1 MSSASDRS
9 ERRLDALFVVSNLG
23 QARSVAAVLAEDGV
37 ARSALVATLATPRN
51 LELPAK
57 IQQFL
62 QRSGIESVTVLLPDL
77 PTHPRIATVRQV
89 TEAYED
95 LAARWPTDALWISNF
110 NAHYGV
116 LASIFAAAGSRI
128 CYLEEGL
135 GSYRTLD
142 DPIFER
148 ADPTTARSQFAA
160 AVRRA
165 VRQRLGWS
173 IVYRWPVAI
182 RRFLRSCRQLGVD
195 VAAHAGTFRSSRSGY
210 SERLEHRVSPH
221 GARFLEPWTRFD
233 EVRVVFP
240 SLLDPQIFDLDR
252 TKPIE
257 LRPPAAEVDRAAAVL
272 RTLDA
277 QCVDVDTLYVSQ
289 PYGNRTRDYY
299 EMVAQVISE
308 HVGDRVFVKFHPRE
322 RLQQR
327 GYLMEALD
335 RRGVEAVEAAAAE
348 QFNAEALLATGR
360 FERCL
365 GITSSTLLYGERY
378 YPSVEFVALGHEL
391 IAEIE
396 ASGPAGDQWQQL
408 LSDVALLDDVVA
420 RVASGD

>member
-1 MSSASDRS
+1 MSSVPDSG

-23 QARSVAAVLAEDGV
+23 QARSVAAVVAEEAGE
-37 ARSALVATLATPRN
+37 RSVLVATLATPRN
-51 LELPAK
+51 LELPAR

-95 LAARWPTDALWISNF
+95 LAATWPAEALWISNF

-142 DPIFER
+142 DPIFQR
-148 ADPTTARSQFAA
+148 ADPTTARSQFGA

-195 VAAHAGTFRSSRSGY
+195 VAAHVGTFRSSKRGY
-210 SERLEHRVSPH
+210 AERLAHRVSPH
-221 GARFLEPWTRFD
+221 GARFLDPWTSFD

-240 SLLDPQIFDLDR
+240 SLLDPEIFDLDR

-257 LRPPAAEVDRAAAVL
+257 LRPPTAEVDRAAAVL
-272 RTLDA
+272 RSIEG
-277 QCVDVDTLYVSQ
+277 QCGDIDTLYVSQ

-299 EMVAQVISE
+299 EMVAQVISR
-308 HVGDRVFVKFHPRE
+308 HVDGGVFVKFHPRE
-322 RLQQR
+322 RMQQR
-327 GYLMEALD
+327 GFLLEALN
-335 RRGVEAVEAAAAE
+335 RRGVEVVESAAAE

-360 FERCL
+360 FDRCL

-396 ASGPAGDQWQQL
+396 SAGPAGEQWQQL
-408 LSDVALLDDVVA
+408 LSDVALLDDVA
-420 RVASGD
+420 TRIADGG